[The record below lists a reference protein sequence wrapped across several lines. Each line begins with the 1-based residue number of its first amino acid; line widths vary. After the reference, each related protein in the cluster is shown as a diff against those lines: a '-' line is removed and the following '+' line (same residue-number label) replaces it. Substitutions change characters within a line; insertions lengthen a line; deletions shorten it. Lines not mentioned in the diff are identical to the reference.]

1 MVHDKNRRCGSTPT
15 SPLLLGGIVV
25 LLIVM
30 MGMPVANV
38 PTMSAYAEPPSIEL
52 PEGMTPEITT
62 SIDRGLAYLA
72 NTQRHD
78 GSWSSGGSYRQYS
91 VVFTSLAGLSMLAG
105 GSTPESGPYSR
116 QVSKAMNYV
125 MDQSQPSGVLASAGT
140 SRSMYDHGFGMLF
153 LAQCYGM
160 ELTEAKEEK
169 LRDVLQ
175 RGVDL
180 IAKSQSDLG
189 SGLGNAG
196 GWYYTPTDRMDEGSV
211 TVTQLQALRA
221 CRNVGIAVP
230 KETIDRAVAYLRYC
244 QMADGGICYAAFS
257 RHDSRAPIS
266 AAALAC
272 FYAAGYYDR
281 QAGGG
286 GEEAK
291 MVERLWKYCENPS
304 NGIVIV
310 QNYGS
315 TWGHYFYGHLYY
327 SQAMYMRGGDKWLE
341 YYEGLSASM
350 ISGQNLDGSWSGGV
364 GTPYRT
370 AIATLMLQ
378 LPYAYLPI
386 CQR

>member
-1 MVHDKNRRCGSTPT
+1 MSSV
-15 SPLLLGGIVV
+15 LLCGIVGMV
-25 LLIVM
+25 L
-30 MGMPVANV
+30 VAMLFVTVTV
-38 PTMSAYAEPPSIEL
+38 PTPVQADAPSIQL
-52 PEGMTPEITT
+52 PKGMTPEITE

-78 GSWSSGGSYRQYS
+78 GSWASGGGGYRQYT
-91 VVFTSLAGLSMLAG
+91 VTFTALAGLALMAG

-116 QVSKAMNYV
+116 NVSKAMNYV
-125 MDQSQPSGVLASAGT
+125 MSQAQPDGLISTSGA

-160 ELTEAKEEK
+160 ELTDIKEEK
-169 LRDVLQ
+169 LHEVLQ
-175 RGVDL
+175 RGVNL
-180 IAKSQSDLG
+180 IADSQSDLG
-189 SGLGNAG
+189 AGLGRAG
-196 GWYYTPTDRMDEGSV
+196 GWYYGPNDRMDEGSV

-230 KETIDRAVAYLRYC
+230 KDTIDRAMAYLRYC
-244 QMADGGICYAAFS
+244 QMPDGGICYAAFS
-257 RHDSRAPIS
+257 RYESRPPIS

-272 FYAAGYYDR
+272 FYAAGHYDR

-286 GEEAK
+286 GEEAI
-291 MVERLWKYCENPS
+291 MVERLWKYCES
-304 NGIVIV
+304 SASGLVV
-310 QNYGS
+310 SEQYGN

-327 SQAMYMRGGDKWLE
+327 SQAMYMRGGDQWDT
-341 YYEGLSASM
+341 YYEKMAPSLMA
-350 ISGQNLDGSWSGGV
+350 GQNIDGSWSGGV

-370 AIATLMLQ
+370 AVATLILQ